1 MPPEVRADQSAP
13 ADQSVLVDQ
22 GLLAG
27 KLVLITGAAQGI
39 GRETA
44 LLAAAQGADLILSDR
59 SDLVSETEAEA
70 KDIADARGRSLTS
83 ATVLGDLETWEGAEH
98 VVTEAAQKLR
108 FPDVCINAVGGT
120 IWAKPYELYEPE
132 KIEAEI
138 RRSLFPTMWMC
149 RAILPEMKSR
159 GTGTIVNVSSIA
171 TRGINRVPYSAA
183 KGGVNALTAS
193 LAMEAAEAGV
203 RVVATAPGGT
213 EAPERRIPRGPGA
226 QTEEEQGWFREVVE
240 QTTESSLFKRY
251 GTLPEQA
258 WPIVFLAS
266 DAASYI
272 NGSVL
277 PIGGGDQ
284 G

>member
-1 MPPEVRADQSAP
+1 MPPEALTDQNP
-13 ADQSVLVDQ
+13 LVDQ

-59 SDLVSETEAEA
+59 SDLVSETETEA
-70 KDIADARGRSLTS
+70 KSIADARGRSLTS
-83 ATVLGDLETWEGAEH
+83 ATVLGDLETWEGAQH
-98 VVTEAAQKLR
+98 VVTEAAEKLR
-108 FPDVCINAVGGT
+108 FPDVCVNAVGGT

-132 KIEAEI
+132 RIEAEI

-149 RAILPEMKSR
+149 RAILPEMKQR
-159 GTGTIVNVSSIA
+159 RTGTIVNVSSIA

-213 EAPERRIPRGPGA
+213 EAPERRIARGPGA

-251 GTLPEQA
+251 GTLAEQA

-272 NGSVL
+272 NGSIL

>member
-1 MPPEVRADQSAP
+1 MPPEAQTDQNP
-13 ADQSVLVDQ
+13 LVDQ

-59 SDLVSETEAEA
+59 SDLVSETETEA
-70 KDIADARGRSLTS
+70 KSIADARGRSLTS
-83 ATVLGDLETWEGAEH
+83 ATVLGDLETWEGAQH
-98 VVTEAAQKLR
+98 VVTEAAEKLR
-108 FPDVCINAVGGT
+108 FPDVCVNAVGGT

-132 KIEAEI
+132 RIEAEI

-149 RAILPEMKSR
+149 RAILPEMKQR

-203 RVVATAPGGT
+203 RIVATAPGGT

-240 QTTESSLFKRY
+240 QTTESSLVKRY
-251 GTLPEQA
+251 GTLAEQA

-272 NGSVL
+272 NGSIL

>member
-1 MPPEVRADQSAP
+1 MPPEPTETPEPTELIVNH
-13 ADQSVLVDQ
+13 

-27 KLVLITGAAQGI
+27 KLILVTGAAQGI

-44 LLAAAQGADLILSDR
+44 LLAAAQGADLILTDR

-70 KDIADARGRSLTS
+70 DEIAAARGRRLTA
-83 ATVLGDLETWEGAEH
+83 ATVIGDLETWDGAEN
-98 VVTEAAQKLR
+98 VVTAGAAALR
-108 FPDVCINAVGGT
+108 LPDVLVNAVGGT
-120 IWAKPYELYEPE
+120 IWAKPYEHYEPE

-138 RRSLFPTMWMC
+138 RRSLFPTLWMC
-149 RAILPEMKSR
+149 RAILPEMKRR
-159 GTGTIVNVSSIA
+159 GNGTIVNVSSIA

-240 QTTESSLFKRY
+240 QTTDSSLFKRY
-251 GTLPEQA
+251 GTLREQA

-266 DAASYI
+266 AAASYI

>member
-1 MPPEVRADQSAP
+1 MSPDP
-13 ADQSVLVDQ
+13 LVDQ

-44 LLAAAQGADLILSDR
+44 LLAATQGADLILSDR
-59 SDLVSETEAEA
+59 SDLVEDTEAEA

-98 VVTEAAQKLR
+98 VVTEGAKKLR
-108 FPDVCINAVGGT
+108 FPDVAINAVGGT
-120 IWAKPYELYEPE
+120 IWAKPFELYEPE

-138 RRSLFPTMWMC
+138 RRSLFPTLWMC
-149 RAILPEMKSR
+149 RALLPEMKSR

-203 RVVATAPGGT
+203 RIVATAPGGT

-251 GTLPEQA
+251 GTLAEQA

>member
-1 MPPEVRADQSAP
+1 MPPESAGTP
-13 ADQSVLVDQ
+13 ESQTAQKRVEDQ
-22 GLLAG
+22 GLLTG

-44 LLAAAQGADLILSDR
+44 LLAAAQGADLILADR

-70 KDIADARGRSLTS
+70 KEIAAARGRRLAS
-83 ATVLGDLETWEGAEH
+83 ATVLGDLEAWTGAEH
-98 VVTEAAQKLR
+98 VVAAGTEALR
-108 FPDVCINAVGGT
+108 LPDVCINAVGGT
-120 IWAKPYELYEPE
+120 IWAKPYEYYEPE

-138 RRSLFPTMWMC
+138 RRSLFPTLWMC
-149 RAILPEMKSR
+149 RAVLPGMKAR
-159 GTGTIVNVSSIA
+159 GEGTIVNVSSIA
-171 TRGINRVPYSAA
+171 TRGVNRVPYSAA

-226 QTEEEQGWFREVVE
+226 ETEEERGWFRQVVE
-240 QTTESSLFKRY
+240 QTTESSLFGRY
-251 GTLPEQA
+251 GTLREQA

-277 PIGGGDQ
+277 PVGGGDQ

>member
-1 MPPEVRADQSAP
+1 MPPEALTDQNP
-13 ADQSVLVDQ
+13 LVDQ

-59 SDLVSETEAEA
+59 SDLVSETETEA
-70 KDIADARGRSLTS
+70 KSIADARGRSLTS

-98 VVTEAAQKLR
+98 VVTEAAEKLR
-108 FPDVCINAVGGT
+108 FPDVCVNAVGGT

-132 KIEAEI
+132 RIEAEI

-149 RAILPEMKSR
+149 RAILPGMKQR

-251 GTLPEQA
+251 GTLAEQA

-272 NGSVL
+272 NGSIL